1 MTHVGCACA
10 ASRAACNTDPP
21 RSTPTRTL
29 GVVKVLSSSYVLR
42 LVTAHTS
49 HNLTAQSHAR
59 ARRAPTR
66 PTSHGAC
73 AAMQR
78 NSPMSVYCRNVL
90 SP

>member
-10 ASRAACNTDPP
+10 ASRAACSTDP

-29 GVVKVLSSSYVLR
+29 GVVKVLSSSYVWSQD
-42 LVTAHTS
+42 TAHTS